1 MAVDQTDKIDAIG
14 VDRRSA
20 CVVLTISDHLPW
32 SVAAD
37 GHLELLREK
46 LNAYLAFIES
56 GQLIE
61 GYPDAA
67 GKRVVINV
75 VGKFDLSAS
84 ASEFLDNA
92 IATFSAAGLTL
103 RFEKFA
109 GVHDDLA

>member
-1 MAVDQTDKIDAIG
+1 MTVDQTNKIDAIG
-14 VDRRSA
+14 VDRGSG

-32 SVAAD
+32 SSAAD

-61 GYPDAA
+61 AYPDAA
-67 GKRVVINV
+67 GRHAVINV
-75 VGKFDLSAS
+75 VGKYDLSGP

-92 IATFSAAGLTL
+92 TAAISRAGLTL
-103 RFEKFA
+103 RFEKLA
-109 GVHDDLA
+109 DIGDDVA

>member
-14 VDRRSA
+14 VDLRTG

-32 SVAAD
+32 ISAAD
-37 GHLELLREK
+37 GHLELLRAK

-56 GQLIE
+56 GQLVE
-61 GYPDAA
+61 AYPDAA

-75 VGKFDLSAS
+75 VGKHDLSGP

-92 IATFSAAGLTL
+92 TATISAAGLTL
-103 RFEKFA
+103 QFEKFA
-109 GVHDDLA
+109 DVDDDHA

>member
-14 VDRRSA
+14 VDRRSG

-32 SVAAD
+32 TSVAD
-37 GHLELLREK
+37 GHLALLREK

-56 GQLIE
+56 GQLIKA
-61 GYPDAA
+61 YPDAA
-67 GKRVVINV
+67 GRHVVINL
-75 VGKFDLSAS
+75 VGKYDLSAP

-92 IATFSAAGLTL
+92 TATVSAAGLTL

-109 GVHDDLA
+109 DVDDYLA